1 MKKGYAVLVWR
12 QFRKRPLAV
21 AGLCL
26 IGVLFLVAA
35 LAPVIAGNR
44 PILIRTDEGFR
55 TGLFARES
63 EVARRIEG
71 ARYVMYPPIPYSPT
85 QHDLGERL
93 EPPSGKHL
101 LGTDDRGR
109 DVASRLVHGA
119 RISLSV
125 GFVAVA
131 IFVTIGIVMGSLAG
145 YYGGWV
151 DVLISRIIEV
161 WLCFPTLFLILAA
174 LAVLPQSIYTIMV
187 IIGLTGWTGVAR
199 LVRGE
204 FLKLK
209 PQDFV
214 TASRA
219 VGARGRRIMFR
230 HMLPNALG
238 PVLISA
244 TFGVAA
250 AILVE
255 SALSFLGFG
264 VPPPTPSWGDT
275 LSQARNYMDFAWWL
289 ALFPGLAIFITI
301 TSYNLVGEGLRDSID
316 PRLTEY

>member
-1 MKKGYAVLVWR
+1 MKQGYWHIVWR
-12 QFRKRPLAV
+12 QFRRRRLAV
-21 AGLCL
+21 AGLYL
-26 IGVLFLVAA
+26 IGLLFLVAI
-35 LAPVIAGNR
+35 LAPFIAGNK
-44 PILIRTDEGFR
+44 PILIWSDDGLK
-55 TGLFARES
+55 TGVFMSDRELRDIVPRARCT
-63 EVARRIEG
+63 I
-71 ARYVMYPPIPYSPT
+71 YPPIPYSPT
-85 QHDLGERL
+85 QYDLEERL

-109 DVASRLVHGA
+109 DIASRMVHGA

-125 GFVAVA
+125 GFVAVS
-131 IFVTIGIVMGSLAG
+131 IFVALGVVTGSFAG
-145 YYGGWV
+145 YYGGWL
-151 DVLISRIIEV
+151 DALICRIIEV

-174 LAVLPQSIYTIMV
+174 LAVLPQSIYIIMV
-187 IIGLTGWTGVAR
+187 VIGLTGWTGVAR

-204 FLKLK
+204 FLKLR

-214 TASRA
+214 AASRA
-219 VGARGRRIMFR
+219 VGAGGGRIMFR
-230 HMLPNALG
+230 HILPNALG
-238 PVLISA
+238 PVLVSA

-289 ALFPGLAIFITI
+289 ALFPGMAIFVTI
-301 TSYNLVGEGLRDSID
+301 TAYNLVGEGLRDSID
-316 PRLTEY
+316 PRLIQ